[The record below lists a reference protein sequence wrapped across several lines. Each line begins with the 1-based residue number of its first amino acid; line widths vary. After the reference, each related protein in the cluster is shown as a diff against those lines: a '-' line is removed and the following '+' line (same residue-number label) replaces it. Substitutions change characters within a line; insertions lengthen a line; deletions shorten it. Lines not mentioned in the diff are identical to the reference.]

1 MYWLYLY
8 VFTSA
13 DSTNVLNSLDSLHLQ
28 ERTIRANAR
37 LSETFGTMPHPL
49 ATTPP
54 SDSLYII
61 NYGVDNTYIH
71 LGYISIGE
79 KAPKAPSTQRVHRG
93 RGHDD
98 RGVAME
104 VSGTS
109 GRGRYL
115 TDFYY
120 LCSANE
126 TTEEAGSFLR
136 SLYSIAIEQTKV
148 KEEDCQ

>member
-1 MYWLYLY
+1 M
-8 VFTSA
+8 
-13 DSTNVLNSLDSLHLQ
+13 
-28 ERTIRANAR
+28 
-37 LSETFGTMPHPL
+37 G
-49 ATTPP
+49 
-54 SDSLYII
+54 
-61 NYGVDNTYIH
+61 
-71 LGYISIGE
+71 
-79 KAPKAPSTQRVHRG
+79 
-93 RGHDD
+93 
-98 RGVAME
+98 